1 MDVVK
6 RWKIAILV
14 VASLVLQGAV
24 YLYFDQFLLAPTS
37 SYEVSA
43 SAETVTGGKAYYS
56 RDRRYTAIVN
66 GQSVEIFMAPRKE
79 PIRTVE
85 LGNKKVSYF
94 RWLKDRDLALMALQE
109 DKADGSTV
117 TLTQIHPLGAEHE
130 LAESVSKLPRG
141 SHIVDVAFSQA
152 TNVIYM
158 QVQISASPEQHRVYR
173 TDANRDL
180 KRVYLNASR
189 VGRIAVLY
197 DQDTLFYDN
206 LEDGKVTARH
216 VDGSWAVISPQ
227 VGKYRLVGV
236 DNNVIYL
243 ARLNTEGLATA
254 IYTGRLKGKFT
265 EERVLQTPV
274 DVRQLTVKELGKAA
288 ENGKETKKG
297 K

>member
-1 MDVVK
+1 MEVIK
-6 RWKIAILV
+6 RWKLAILV

-24 YLYFDQFLLAPTS
+24 YLYFDQVLLAPTS

-43 SAETVTGGKAYYS
+43 ATETVTGGTAYYS
-56 RDRRYTAIVN
+56 RDRRYTAIVKA
-66 GQSVEIFMAPRKE
+66 QSVEIYMAQQKE

-85 LGNKKVSYF
+85 LGSKKVTFF

-117 TLTQIHPLGAEHE
+117 TITQIHPLGAEYE
-130 LAESVSKLPRG
+130 LAETVSKLPKG

-158 QVQISASPEQHRVYR
+158 QVQVSKSPEQYRIYR

-180 KRVYLNASR
+180 KRVYVNASR
-189 VGRIAVLY
+189 IGRIAVLY
-197 DQDTLFYDN
+197 DKDTLFYDD
-206 LEDGKVTARH
+206 LADGKVTARH
-216 VDGSWAVISPQ
+216 VDGSWEIVSPA

-243 ARLNTEGLATA
+243 ARLNAEGLATA

>member
-1 MDVVK
+1 MDAR
-6 RWKIAILV
+6 RWKIVFLV
-14 VASLVLQGAV
+14 VASLVFQGII

-43 SAETVTGGKAYYS
+43 VTENVTGGKAYYS

-66 GQSVEIFMAPRKE
+66 GQSVEIFMAPQKE

-85 LGNKKVSYF
+85 LGSKKVTYF

-141 SHIVDVAFSQA
+141 SHVVDVAFSQA

-158 QVQISASPEQHRVYR
+158 QVQLSASPEQYRIYR

-189 VGRIAVLY
+189 IGRIAVLY

-206 LEDGKVTARH
+206 LEDGTVTARH
-216 VDGSWAVISPQ
+216 VDGSWEVVSPQ

-236 DNNVIYL
+236 ENNVIYL

-254 IYTGRLKGKFT
+254 IYTGRLKGTFS
-265 EERVLQTPV
+265 EERVLQTPM
-274 DVRQLTVKELGKAA
+274 DVRQITVKELGKAA
-288 ENGKETKKG
+288 AAVGSKK
-297 K
+297 